1 MNFAIIVLLLAL
13 TCTAQTTPQSAT
25 VPVTLDHNR
34 IIIDVY
40 LPLPDGGQKRVRG
53 WLDNGNADLWV
64 SERVGK
70 LMGLQPMKDSK
81 EVEALGAKVRT
92 VEAPKD
98 VIVGGMKIAFSG
110 VKEAKMISADSIAP
124 GSSAEINLPSNVL
137 RNYDVIMDYVDR
149 ELTLAAPGQAKFTG
163 KSAKVFVNPPN
174 GLVQIRATI
183 VGKPYQLSLDLGAC
197 FSMLAGDLE
206 QQLAKDNPKWPR
218 NTGAVGTEI
227 FWGMEQEAKT
237 QALRIPVIEYG
248 PVKLPELGVIDLLQK
263 YMDFYR
269 KRAGAETSGLIGGN
283 ALLNYRVGIDYT
295 HSTVYFEQRGTYIAP
310 GIDVVS
316 LTLRPELDGRYTVIG
331 VPEYEGKP
339 AVPEAKAGD
348 LLVAIDKVP
357 AKGSTMG
364 QIWSLL
370 GGDPGETRVLTLERE
385 GKQFTVNATVRRFLP
400 VSNGDH

>member
-1 MNFAIIVLLLAL
+1 MLAVGVA
-13 TCTAQTTPQSAT
+13 AQTAPQIAT

-53 WLDNGNADLWV
+53 WVDNGNADLWL
-64 SERVGK
+64 SERVAK
-70 LMGLQPMKDSK
+70 LMALQPIAAAK
-81 EVEALGAKVRT
+81 ESETLGARVRT
-92 VEAPKD
+92 VAAPKE
-98 VIVGGMKIAFSG
+98 VMVGGMKIAFTG
-110 VKEAKMISADSIAP
+110 VKEAKMITADSIAP
-124 GSSAEINLPSNVL
+124 GSSAEINLPATVL
-137 RNYDVIMDYVDR
+137 RNYDVVTDYVDR

-174 GLVQIRATI
+174 GLVQVPATI
-183 VGKPYQLSLDLGAC
+183 AGKPYQLALDLGSC
-197 FSMLAGDLE
+197 FSMLASDPF

-227 FWGMEQEAKT
+227 FWGMEREAKT
-237 QALRIPVIEYG
+237 RALRIPMIEYG
-248 PVKLPELGVIDLLQK
+248 PVKLPAVGVEELPQDF
-263 YMDFYR
+263 MAFYR
-269 KRAGAETSGLIGGN
+269 QRAGTETSGLIGGN
-283 ALLNYRVGIDYT
+283 ALLNYRVGIDYAHAT
-295 HSTVYFEQRGTYIAP
+295 LYFDQRGSFSAP
-310 GIDVVS
+310 GIDVVG

-331 VPEYEGKP
+331 VPDYEGKP

-348 LLVAIDKVP
+348 LLIAIDKVP

-370 GGDPGETRVLTLERE
+370 GGDPGETRVLSFERE

-400 VSNGDH
+400 VSSENR